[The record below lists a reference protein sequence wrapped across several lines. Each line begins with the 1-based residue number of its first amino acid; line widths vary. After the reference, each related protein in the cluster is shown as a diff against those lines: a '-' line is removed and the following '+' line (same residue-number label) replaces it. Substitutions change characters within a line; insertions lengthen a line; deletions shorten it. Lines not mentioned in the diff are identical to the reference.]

1 MPRNKETSK
10 VVSRTMIICI
20 TLIVV
25 AMVLMWLAA
34 PWFSARLAI
43 MLTGHS
49 SAPEHEGSLSRY
61 SPSLEDRGVVGDTF
75 GSVNAL
81 FSGLA
86 LAGVILALVLQ
97 RRDVSYQI
105 QEMRDAFDLHA
116 ARFEFEKN
124 QAKKRVTLD
133 LYNEFHSDLFTARD
147 KAEELIE
154 AMSDAERG
162 STAALKTH
170 EDQASVWR
178 VLHFFQKWGILKQ
191 EEQLDDNLAWELLGF
206 YFEWWEKTYLRRLV
220 EDPDFPPDW
229 TYTFDT
235 IWLVLGEGK
244 RPLQKYPHISSR
256 KTGIKTKMMTLED
269 G

>member
-1 MPRNKETSK
+1 MPGNKMTGS
-10 VVSRTMIICI
+10 VVSRAMIVCI
-20 TLIVV
+20 TLIVF
-25 AMVLMWLAA
+25 AMILMWLAA
-34 PWFSARLAI
+34 PWISARMAI
-43 MLTGHS
+43 MLTEGS
-49 SAPEHEGSLSRY
+49 SAPESEGSLGRY
-61 SPSLEDRGVVGDTF
+61 SPTLEDRGVIGDTF
-75 GSVNAL
+75 GSVDAL

-97 RRDVSYQI
+97 RREVAYQL

-133 LYNEFHSDLFTARD
+133 LYNEFHSDLFPARD

-154 AMSDAERG
+154 SMSDADRG
-162 STAALKTH
+162 STMALKTH
-170 EDQASVWR
+170 EEQASVWR

-206 YFEWWEKTYLRRLV
+206 YYEWWEKIYLRKLV

-229 TYTFDT
+229 AYTFDT

-244 RPLQKYPHISSR
+244 RPPQKYPHIPSH
-256 KTGIKTKMMTLED
+256 KAGIEMNMTTP
-269 G
+269 GNG

>member
-1 MPRNKETSK
+1 MPGNKTTGN
-10 VVSRTMIICI
+10 VVSRTMIVYII
-20 TLIVV
+20 LIIS
-25 AMVLMWLAA
+25 AMILMWLAA
-34 PWFSARLAI
+34 PWFSARMAV
-43 MLTGHS
+43 MLTGNSRVPEDES
-49 SAPEHEGSLSRY
+49 SISRY
-61 SPSLEDRGVVGDTF
+61 SPSLDDGGVVGDSF
-75 GSVNAL
+75 GSINAL

-97 RRDVSYQI
+97 RREVAYQL

-133 LYNEFHSDLFTARD
+133 LYNEFHSDLFPARE

-170 EDQASVWR
+170 EDQVSVWR
-178 VLHFFQKWGILKQ
+178 VLHFFQKWGVLKQ
-191 EEQLDDNLAWELLGF
+191 EGQLDDNLAWELLGF
-206 YFEWWEKTYLRRLV
+206 YYEWWEKTYLRLLV

-235 IWLVLGEGK
+235 IWLVLGDGE
-244 RPLQKYPHISSR
+244 RPPQKYPHIHREKPESR
-256 KTGIKTKMMTLED
+256 QKMTTSDD